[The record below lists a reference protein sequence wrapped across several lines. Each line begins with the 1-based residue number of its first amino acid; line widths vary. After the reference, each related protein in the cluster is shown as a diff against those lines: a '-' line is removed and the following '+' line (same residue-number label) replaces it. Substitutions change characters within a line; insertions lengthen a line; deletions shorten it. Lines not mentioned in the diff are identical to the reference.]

1 MCSKMVVQVSL
12 VKLSSGYEMP
22 MLGLGTYARKAD
34 PGQFR
39 QAVEWAI
46 DAGYRHIDTASCYK
60 NEEEIGE
67 GIANKIKQGVVNR
80 QDLFVTTKLWN
91 DCHAEAEVIPA
102 LKKSLEKL
110 KLDYI
115 DLYLIHWPVSVN
127 VKGED
132 TGIDHVETWR
142 GMEEAVK
149 LGLTRSIG
157 VSNFNEEQLERL
169 YKSANIKPVVN
180 QFEINP
186 TLTQHK
192 LVNFCKD
199 HSIVPVAYTPLGL
212 ISEARPEFIGKDV
225 IKTDPKLGELAQKYG
240 KTQAQIAL
248 RYLIQ
253 RGIPALPKS
262 FTKTR
267 IEENLNIFDFELTN
281 TEMDIVDSYNIDHRC
296 VPGTVFANCKNYPF

>member
-80 QDLFVTTKLWN
+80 QDLFVTTKG
-91 DCHAEAEVIPA
+91 
-102 LKKSLEKL
+102 
-110 KLDYI
+110 
-115 DLYLIHWPVSVN
+115 
-127 VKGED
+127 KGED

-240 KTQAQIAL
+240 KTRAQIAL